1 MANGKQITVQL
12 DSETI
17 TAIQKD
23 LALFSHAAE
32 SLRKKLSR
40 LIPAPYGSDTW
51 WEQSIERSKKD
62 VAAGKYKTF
71 DSAKDFVRYLD
82 SIAS

>member
-1 MANGKQITVQL
+1 MANGKTLSTEIDTKALSGLLDDLESFSRAALAIRKRLSQIL
-12 DSETI
+12 
-17 TAIQKD
+17 
-23 LALFSHAAE
+23 
-32 SLRKKLSR
+32 
-40 LIPAPYGSDTW
+40 PAKYGSDLW

-62 VAAGKYKTF
+62 VTAGKYKSF